1 MPDIPL
7 RRIAKNFR
15 RLNLVL
21 FLILPLLLVMGG
33 ALFWGGQRIIRQ
45 EQERIAVDFQLL
57 TRYMSEQ
64 QALLQRCLLYTS
76 PSPRDS

>member
-33 ALFWGGQRIIRQ
+33 ALFWGGQRIILSL
-45 EQERIAVDFQLL
+45 IHI
-57 TRYMSEQ
+57 
-64 QALLQRCLLYTS
+64 
-76 PSPRDS
+76 